1 MIKFVENKTPDMAR
15 IATLLEDCAA
25 ENTWA
30 NRGPVYHRLAD
41 AFAEHLKIP
50 QGSKVTPC
58 SNGGVALE
66 AMARLHEQDLGRPLR
81 WVGSS
86 FSFQNM
92 GRGYFADITFIDC
105 DASGLLSL
113 DALNALD
120 PDSFDGVVVVNT
132 LGMGQD
138 FSGYINFAKRTGK
151 ALLFDNAA
159 GLRAGV
165 PDWPWQ
171 SFSLHQTKPY
181 GLGEGGLAITPADAA
196 DAFYTLLDYAAPP
209 EPAHLWM
216 NNGKI
221 SDIACAFHLS
231 RLEKAQDWTPLYHEQ
246 EERIGTIAA
255 EMGLRPLLP
264 LGGATPKT
272 SCAFLSET
280 EIPLERLRLTQHINF
295 AKYYKPLADRPMTH
309 EVYGHILNIPS
320 HPDMAQ
326 VTRDQIMTDVT
337 ILMHGNDR

>member
-1 MIKFVENKTPDMAR
+1 MAR

-132 LGMGQD
+132 LGMGRI
-138 FSGYINFAKRTGK
+138 FPAISILPRGPARRCSLTMLRGCAPACRTGLGRVSACTRRNPTGWVK
-151 ALLFDNAA
+151 AA
-159 GLRAGV
+159 
-165 PDWPWQ
+165 WP
-171 SFSLHQTKPY
+171 SPPPMPRTRSTHFST
-181 GLGEGGLAITPADAA
+181 
-196 DAFYTLLDYAAPP
+196 
-209 EPAHLWM
+209 M
-216 NNGKI
+216 
-221 SDIACAFHLS
+221 
-231 RLEKAQDWTPLYHEQ
+231 
-246 EERIGTIAA
+246 
-255 EMGLRPLLP
+255 
-264 LGGATPKT
+264 
-272 SCAFLSET
+272 
-280 EIPLERLRLTQHINF
+280 RLRRSPRIF
-295 AKYYKPLADRPMTH
+295 
-309 EVYGHILNIPS
+309 G
-320 HPDMAQ
+320 
-326 VTRDQIMTDVT
+326 
-337 ILMHGNDR
+337 